1 MKKTFHY
8 GFLIV
13 AAVFIDLFV
22 CGGIFFGASGIFI
35 VPVST
40 ALGIGQGDFSMY
52 LTIQSFTMAIG
63 VIIAPKILSKFSYRK
78 INAAA
83 SVIAGGGFAIM
94 GFAKNVVLLYV
105 GGVLVGVGCVFL
117 TYLITGTLL
126 PRWFKQK
133 LGTAIAI
140 GTSGLGLGG
149 IVFNPVISYFVN
161 SEPLFGFGEAWR
173 SAYVLLGGIVIAIC
187 LPLALFVI
195 RDYPSDKGLLPYGS
209 EAVEEKVGTKIVEG
223 VSKSVAI
230 KSMSFI
236 WYGIMVIAFTL
247 PGAIMTYLPA
257 FASTVAPE
265 SNTSAI
271 IGSVGMIGAIIGGF
285 IIGAANDKF
294 GAQIGAL
301 VAGGC
306 GILGFVVLMLGGGSS
321 AMLLGGSALYGIFYQ
336 INQVQMPAMVS
347 AMYGEREYDKIF
359 PIGATISP
367 WVGTVSYSL
376 WGFLFDATHSYN
388 VMLTAGL
395 ICGVITAVTGILAVS
410 ASKKLPRESAEI
422 KM

>member
-1 MKKTFHY
+1 MKKAFHY
-8 GFLIV
+8 GYLIV

-52 LTIQSFTMAIG
+52 LTIQSFTIAIG
-63 VIIAPKILSKFSYRK
+63 VIFAPKILAKFSYRK
-78 INAAA
+78 INAVA
-83 SVIAGGGFAIM
+83 SVIAGCGFALM
-94 GFAKNVVLLYV
+94 GFAKNVVLLYA
-105 GGVLVGVGCVFL
+105 GGVLVGIGCVFL

-161 SEPLFGFGEAWR
+161 SKPLFGFTEAWR
-173 SAYVLLGGIVIAIC
+173 SAYVLLGGIVIIIC
-187 LPLALFVI
+187 LPLALFII
-195 RDYPSDKGLLPYGS
+195 RDYPSDKGVLPYGS
-209 EAVEEKVGTKIVEG
+209 EFVEEKSGTKIVEG

-236 WYGIMVIAFTL
+236 WYGIMVVAFTL

-257 FASTVAPE
+257 LASNAAPE

-306 GILGFVVLMLGGGSS
+306 GVLGFLVLMLGGSS
-321 AMLLGGSALYGIFYQ
+321 TAMLLGGSALYGIFYQ

-367 WVGTVSYSL
+367 WVGMVSYSL
-376 WGFLFDATHSYN
+376 WGFLFDATKSYN
-388 VMLTAGL
+388 AMLIAGL
-395 ICGVITAVTGILAVS
+395 VCGAITAVTGILAVP
-410 ASKKLPRESAEI
+410 ASKKLPRESIEVKI
-422 KM
+422 